1 MFLQSALIKKIFIP
15 FFAII
20 FLDLL
25 IFFLTSSFIFSK
37 TLLFIIYLILLFLSS
52 VIFYILIKKYL
63 SPIGQIKNAS
73 LELTK
78 GNLANQIRLKTGD
91 ELEIIANALNAVA
104 LNIHGT
110 TQKFTGDTHNLN
122 LQNQKLQSIL
132 YGLAVAVIAVDKER
146 NVVLVNKK
154 AEQILNLEAKAIINK
169 KIGDILKVYN
179 NEGEIS
185 DLIYC
190 PISSPETSSV
200 MFSQERV
207 KTLSQSKKESTV
219 DFSSLPIETSS
230 GVDLSCVITLRD
242 ITEAKNLDDMKMDFV
257 SMAAHEL
264 RTPLTTL
271 KGYISVFVP
280 EVQNILNQDQK
291 GLLTQIKNSSDQL
304 IALVE
309 NLLSVS
315 RIDRGAITLNMQKAD
330 WPQLISQTVSDLKSR
345 ALEKQ
350 IELTFTPPAQAIPQ
364 VSVDK
369 TRITEVITNLIT
381 NAVKYTDPNGRVEIS
396 VETDQT
402 QVTTHV
408 KDNGHG
414 IDKETLP
421 YLFNKFFRVQ
431 KNKLE
436 YQTRGTG
443 LGLYITKSIVD
454 LHHGK
459 IWVESE
465 VGKGSTFS
473 FSLPL

>member
-146 NVVLVNKK
+146 NVV
-154 AEQILNLEAKAIINK
+154 IINK

-257 SMAAHEL
+257 SMAPHEL
-264 RTPLTTL
+264 RPP
-271 KGYISVFVP
+271 P
-280 EVQNILNQDQK
+280 E
-291 GLLTQIKNSSDQL
+291 
-304 IALVE
+304 E
-309 NLLSVS
+309 VS
-315 RIDRGAITLNMQKAD
+315 MGRE
-330 WPQLISQTVSDLKSR
+330 
-345 ALEKQ
+345 EK
-350 IELTFTPPAQAIPQ
+350 
-364 VSVDK
+364 
-369 TRITEVITNLIT
+369 
-381 NAVKYTDPNGRVEIS
+381 
-396 VETDQT
+396 
-402 QVTTHV
+402 
-408 KDNGHG
+408 
-414 IDKETLP
+414 
-421 YLFNKFFRVQ
+421 
-431 KNKLE
+431 
-436 YQTRGTG
+436 
-443 LGLYITKSIVD
+443 
-454 LHHGK
+454 
-459 IWVESE
+459 
-465 VGKGSTFS
+465 
-473 FSLPL
+473 